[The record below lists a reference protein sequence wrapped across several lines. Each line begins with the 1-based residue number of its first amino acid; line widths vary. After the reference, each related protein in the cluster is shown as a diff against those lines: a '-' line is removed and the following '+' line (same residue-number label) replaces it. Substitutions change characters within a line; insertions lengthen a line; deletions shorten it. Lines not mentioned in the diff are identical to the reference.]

1 MFWRKN
7 LVLLLLLVAAMAI
20 LMEYGLSKAI
30 LRIQNKKCK
39 SPSTPYTKS
48 KQLGTVY
55 TRGDHVL

>member
-7 LVLLLLLVAAMAI
+7 LVMLLVVVAMAI

-48 KQLGTVY
+48 KQVGTVY
-55 TRGDHVL
+55 TRGYHVL